1 VTTPAVAAP
10 EITRTVRPSPPLGP
24 RLFRLG
30 ITVAILVPLT
40 WSLLGLE
47 VSWDQ
52 VISAPADMWNIVKR
66 MVPPD
71 LSAEAVQRALPKVM
85 ESLWI
90 AWIGTMIGAVFSFFL
105 AFGAARNVGPPW
117 LATSIRQVLNAIRA
131 VPELLVA
138 MVLIPVTGLGAWTG
152 TLALGIHS
160 IGTLGKLSS
169 EVIEGIDQ
177 GPVEAVAAVGGSRLQ
192 QIRFGVV
199 PQVMPNIV
207 AYWLYRFEINIR
219 ASAVLG
225 VVGAGG
231 IGAELVSQLRFR
243 DFPRAGT
250 VLFLTVVI
258 VLAIDAVSARVRRRI
273 ISGEPEAG
281 PVALF
286 TAMAVWQKIVT
297 AVLAAG
303 TLVLIVFLMV
313 QLQATPV

>member
-1 VTTPAVAAP
+1 
-10 EITRTVRPSPPLGP
+10 
-24 RLFRLG
+24 
-30 ITVAILVPLT
+30 
-40 WSLLGLE
+40 
-47 VSWDQ
+47 
-52 VISAPADMWNIVKR
+52 
-66 MVPPD
+66 
-71 LSAEAVQRALPKVM
+71 
-85 ESLWI
+85 
-90 AWIGTMIGAVFSFFL
+90 
-105 AFGAARNVGPPW
+105 
-117 LATSIRQVLNAIRA
+117 
-131 VPELLVA
+131 
-138 MVLIPVTGLGAWTG
+138 
-152 TLALGIHS
+152 
-160 IGTLGKLSS
+160 
-169 EVIEGIDQ
+169 
-177 GPVEAVAAVGGSRLQ
+177 
-192 QIRFGVV
+192 
-199 PQVMPNIV
+199 
-207 AYWLYRFEINIR
+207 LYRFEINIR